1 MVIILLA
8 GSLGGEI
15 SHNTRLVGGLLC
27 VGLVLSHK
35 ALIGACGAIGKG
47 NRGVAS
53 RELAGVFHRGVWLGD
68 IFLGGPRRLRHKLL
82 LGSLLGGA

>member
-15 SHNTRLVGGLLC
+15 SHDTGLVGGLMR
-27 VGLVLSHK
+27 VGLVLSHE
-35 ALIGACGAIGKG
+35 ALIGASGAISQG

-53 RELAGVFHRGVWLGD
+53 RELAGVFHSGVRLGC
-68 IFLGGPRRLRHKLL
+68 IFLSGPRRLRHILL